1 VTTVTH
7 GDRAIILR
15 AYDGRQ
21 VAVDRRARARRSS
34 KEDQVTHD
42 RRAAALWGAGALLL
56 LTVTACSAPAETA
69 ASSATSASRTS
80 ATAGLSPGE
89 YGAPVDPSAPNPT
102 AVATDVPATVSARPN
117 ASIFITYSGWDAS
130 NRVVEVDGYVQQV
143 VEDGGTCTLTLT
155 KGGASATASR
165 PATPD
170 VSSTSCGALTV
181 PAGQLSSGTWSA
193 VVSYASSKSQGS
205 SAPVDVPVP

>member
-1 VTTVTH
+1 M
-7 GDRAIILR
+7 
-15 AYDGRQ
+15 
-21 VAVDRRARARRSS
+21 
-34 KEDQVTHD
+34 THD
-42 RRAAALWGAGALLL
+42 KGAAALWSAGALVL
-56 LTVTACSAPAETA
+56 LTVTACSAPAEHSASSTTA
-69 ASSATSASRTS
+69 APRTS

-102 AVATDVPATVSARPN
+102 GVATDVPATNSARPD
-117 ASIFITYSGWDAS
+117 ASIFITYSGWDAG

-165 PATPD
+165 PATAD

-181 PAGQLSSGTWSA
+181 PADQLSSGTWSA
-193 VVSYASSKSQGS
+193 VVSYASSTSQGS
-205 SAPVDVPVP
+205 SAPLDVQVP